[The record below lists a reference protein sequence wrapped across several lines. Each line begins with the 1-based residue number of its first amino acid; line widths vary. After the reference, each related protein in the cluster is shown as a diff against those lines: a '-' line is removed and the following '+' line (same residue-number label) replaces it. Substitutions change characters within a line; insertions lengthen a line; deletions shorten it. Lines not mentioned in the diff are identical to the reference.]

1 MDLAFSEEQQML
13 SPLAREFLE
22 AECPKSL
29 VRAMEADEKGYS
41 PELWQKMAELGWLGL
56 TFPEQYGGAEFSFL
70 DMAMLLE
77 EMGRAILPGPYFSTV
92 VLCGQAILD
101 AGTDEQKDAY
111 LERIS
116 MGELIMAL
124 ALTEASGQYEAGDIA
139 VRCAPSGDG
148 YAINGVK
155 MFVSDG
161 QAAGSFI
168 VAARSS
174 DNPDPKDGVS
184 LLIVD
189 ADTPGVTVTPLG
201 VMGIDKQAEVVFDNV
216 QVSADNLLG
225 PLDGGWPLVEKL
237 IVWGA
242 IGKCAESVGGAQAA
256 MELAVSYV
264 NARPAFGRSIGS
276 FQAIQHHCAN
286 MLTDIDTSRY
296 LTYQAAGLVSQGDF
310 SAPEVS
316 KAKAWLSDAYG
327 RVTYLAHQCHGGI
340 SFTKEMDIHLYHK
353 KAKVNQALFGDAR
366 FHWDRIAAAL

>member
-1 MDLAFSEEQQML
+1 MDLALSEEQQML

-111 LERIS
+111 LERIA

-139 VRCAPSGDG
+139 VRCDPSGDG

-189 ADTPGVTVTPLG
+189 ADTPGVTVTPLR

-296 LTYQAAGLVSQGDF
+296 LTYQAAGLVSRGDF

>member
-1 MDLAFSEEQQML
+1 MDLGFSEEQQML

-70 DMAMLLE
+70 DMAILLE

-111 LERIS
+111 LERIA

-139 VRCAPSGDG
+139 VRCDPSGDG

-155 MFVSDG
+155 MFVSAG

-168 VAARSS
+168 VTARSAN
-174 DNPDPKDGVS
+174 NPDPREGVS
-184 LLIVD
+184 LFIVD
-189 ADTPGVTVTPLG
+189 ADTPGVTVTPLR

-225 PLDGGWPLVEKL
+225 PLDRGWPLVEKL

-296 LTYQAAGLVSQGDF
+296 LAYQAAGLVSQGDF

-316 KAKAWLSDAYG
+316 KAKAWISDAYG

-353 KAKVNQALFGDAR
+353 RAKVNQALFGDAR

>member
-1 MDLAFSEEQQML
+1 MDLGFSEEQQML

-70 DMAMLLE
+70 DMAILLE

-111 LERIS
+111 LERIA

-124 ALTEASGQYEAGDIA
+124 ALTEASGRYEAGDIA
-139 VRCAPSGDG
+139 VRCDPSGEG

-161 QAAGSFI
+161 QAADSFI
-168 VAARSS
+168 VATRSS
-174 DNPDPKDGVS
+174 DNPDPREGVS

-189 ADTPGVTVTPLG
+189 ADTPGVTVTPLR

-286 MLTDIDTSRY
+286 MLTDTDTSRY
-296 LTYQAAGLVSQGDF
+296 LAYQAAGLVSQGDF

-316 KAKAWLSDAYG
+316 KAKAWISDAYG

-353 KAKVNQALFGDAR
+353 RAKVNQALFGDAR

>member
-1 MDLAFSEEQQML
+1 MDLGFSEEQQML

-70 DMAMLLE
+70 DMAILLE

-111 LERIS
+111 LERIA

-139 VRCAPSGDG
+139 VRCDPSGEG

-174 DNPDPKDGVS
+174 DNLDPRDGVS
-184 LLIVD
+184 LFIVD

-216 QVSADNLLG
+216 EVSADNLLG

-276 FQAIQHHCAN
+276 FQSIQHHCAN

-316 KAKAWLSDAYG
+316 KAKAWISDAYG

-353 KAKVNQALFGDAR
+353 RAKVNQALFGDAR

>member
-1 MDLAFSEEQQML
+1 MDLGFSEEQQML

-70 DMAMLLE
+70 DLAILLE

-111 LERIS
+111 LERIA

-139 VRCAPSGDG
+139 VRCDPSGDG

-168 VAARSS
+168 VAARSA
-174 DNPDPKDGVS
+174 DNPDPRDGVS

-189 ADTPGVTVTPLG
+189 ADTPGVTVTPLR

-296 LTYQAAGLVSQGDF
+296 LAYQAAGLVSQGDF

-316 KAKAWLSDAYG
+316 EGQGLDQRRLRQGHISGAPVPRGNIL
-327 RVTYLAHQCHGGI
+327 HQRDGHPP
-340 SFTKEMDIHLYHK
+340 
-353 KAKVNQALFGDAR
+353 VP
-366 FHWDRIAAAL
+366 

>member
-1 MDLAFSEEQQML
+1 MDLAFTEEQQML

-29 VRAMEADEKGYS
+29 ARAMEADEKGHS

-56 TFPEQYGGAEFSFL
+56 TFPERYGGAEFSFM
-70 DMAMLLE
+70 DMAILLE
-77 EMGRAILPGPYFSTV
+77 EMGRALLPGPYFSTV
-92 VLCGQAILD
+92 ALCGQALLD
-101 AGTDEQKDAY
+101 AGTDDQKDAY
-111 LERIS
+111 LERIA

-124 ALTEASGQYEAGDIA
+124 ALTEASGRYDADAIA
-139 VRCAPSGDG
+139 VRCEPSGDG

-161 QAAGSFI
+161 QVADSFI
-168 VAARSS
+168 VATRSA
-174 DNPDPKDGVS
+174 DATDPKDGVS

-189 ADTPGVTVTPLG
+189 ADAPGVTVNPLR
-201 VMGIDKQAEVVFDNV
+201 VMGIDKQAEVIFDNV
-216 QVSADNLLG
+216 QVSSDNLLG
-225 PLDGGWPLVEKL
+225 LLGGGWPLVEKL
-237 IVWGA
+237 MAWGA

-264 NARPAFGRSIGS
+264 NSRPAFGRPIGS

-310 SAPEVS
+310 TAPEIS
-316 KAKAWLSDAYG
+316 KAKAWLSQAYS

-353 KAKVNQALFGDAR
+353 RAKVNQALFGDAR

>member
-101 AGTDEQKDAY
+101 AGTDEQKGAY

-139 VRCAPSGDG
+139 VRCDPSADG

-174 DNPDPKDGVS
+174 DNPDPRDGVS

-189 ADTPGVTVTPLG
+189 ADTPGVTVTPLR

>member
-1 MDLAFSEEQQML
+1 
-13 SPLAREFLE
+13 
-22 AECPKSL
+22 
-29 VRAMEADEKGYS
+29 
-41 PELWQKMAELGWLGL
+41 MAELGWLGL

-70 DMAMLLE
+70 DMAILLE

-111 LERIS
+111 LERIA

-139 VRCAPSGDG
+139 VRCDPAGEG

-168 VAARSS
+168 VAARSA
-174 DNPDPKDGVS
+174 DNPDPRDGVS
-184 LLIVD
+184 LFIVD
-189 ADTPGVTVTPLG
+189 ADTPGVTVTPLR

-276 FQAIQHHCAN
+276 FQAIQPPLRQYAHRHRHVTIPRLPGRRACVPGRFLRPGGLEGKGLDQRRLRQGHIPGAPVPRG
-286 MLTDIDTSRY
+286 DI
-296 LTYQAAGLVSQGDF
+296 LYQRDGHPPV
-310 SAPEVS
+310 P
-316 KAKAWLSDAYG
+316 
-327 RVTYLAHQCHGGI
+327 
-340 SFTKEMDIHLYHK
+340 
-353 KAKVNQALFGDAR
+353 
-366 FHWDRIAAAL
+366 